1 MAFGSGFLVFRDL
14 NQYAES
20 KDAYQDL
27 AGYVEVPEQTDSPE
41 QATDPTET
49 KQDDADIVLPSV
61 DFEALRENGPD
72 IIGWLSLPDTVLNYP
87 VTQTDNNEY
96 YLNHPAYYGRRRSYC
111 GLKNLPDFHSR
122 QTGSQPCCR
131 SRHKDG
137 SGNTRCCQSA
147 SPDN

>member
-1 MAFGSGFLVFRDL
+1 MAAALIGGSVFAVYYFKKGKYSRTSPKRTAVGASVLSLCALVALGSGFLVFRDL

-20 KDAYQDL
+20 KDAYRNL
-27 AGYVEVPEQTDSPE
+27 AGYVEVPE

-96 YLNHPAYYGRRRSYC
+96 YLNRLCLLYT
-111 GLKNLPDFHSR
+111 SR
-122 QTGSQPCCR
+122 CV
-131 SRHKDG
+131 
-137 SGNTRCCQSA
+137 
-147 SPDN
+147 

>member
-1 MAFGSGFLVFRDL
+1 MFRDL

-61 DFEALRENGPD
+61 DFETLRENGPD
-72 IIGWLSLPDTVLNYP
+72 IITVALLPVKLRINGLTC
-87 VTQTDNNEY
+87 Q
-96 YLNHPAYYGRRRSYC
+96 PA
-111 GLKNLPDFHSR
+111 
-122 QTGSQPCCR
+122 
-131 SRHKDG
+131 
-137 SGNTRCCQSA
+137 
-147 SPDN
+147 